1 MTVIVRKPTPR
12 RNRTSARMSR
22 RRFLSTALAAG
33 IGGPALARAF
43 PTLGIAPALA
53 AADNVLRWGQSEADL
68 GTADPHYA
76 AATQDRVLADVVF
89 NGLLRFKPGDG
100 SAFEPDLAID
110 FPKPTVVAGKQVWTF
125 KLRKGVMWH
134 PSDKVPSYELT
145 SEDVVYSLQKSA
157 DKTRS
162 AYSAQYT
169 GMAVHAVDPSTVSII
184 VDTALS
190 PNLFYP
196 LVTNYAGGFIVSK
209 RAVETYGL
217 DGVKTRP
224 VGTGPFMLRR
234 YSPKEKLELVPH
246 PQYFRGRPKLDGVDY
261 RYMAD
266 GFSREL
272 GLRGGQL
279 DGISGTQDEA
289 WVDKMQTVPKVQVDI
304 FGVGESTVL
313 YFNQASQAV
322 RPLARKEVRQ
332 AIAYALNRD
341 EFLALIGKKVGQK
354 IYAPLAPFTAGAL
367 TEREVVAKG
376 LDYKTDLAKAK
387 SLLAEAGVAGGF
399 SLELVT
405 SELRIYKIHYESL
418 QAQLAKIGIQI
429 RLRVVDHPSYH
440 ALIRKDANPIVVYVA
455 FRPTA
460 DIYLRSFYHS
470 AATVVTG
477 ARPDTNFA
485 HYAGVDDLV
494 DKARIETN
502 AAKQTEMWKEA
513 QIKILQEMIAYPV
526 SYANQVYART
536 TGLDYGHPLKS
547 VLALYPGIDET
558 TRVRRG

>member
-1 MTVIVRKPTPR
+1 MSAGKPVKRSGTKRPAGMT
-12 RNRTSARMSR
+12 R
-22 RRFLSTALAAG
+22 RRLLSTALAAG
-33 IGGPALARAF
+33 IGGPVLARIF
-43 PTLGIAPALA
+43 PLFGTPSASAA

-76 AATQDRVLADVVF
+76 AASQDRVLVDMIF

-100 SAFEPDLAID
+100 SAFEPDLAVE

-134 PSDKVPSYELT
+134 PGDKVPSYEMT

-157 DKTRS
+157 DKARS
-162 AYSAQYT
+162 AYSALYT
-169 GMAVHAVDPSTVSII
+169 GMSFQALDPYTVGII
-184 VDTALS
+184 LDSQLS
-190 PNLFYP
+190 ANLFYP
-196 LVTNYAGGFIVSK
+196 LVTNYAGGFIMSK
-209 RAVETYGL
+209 KAVEAYGL
-217 DGVKTRP
+217 DGVKTHP

-234 YSPKEKLELVPH
+234 YSPKEKVDLAPN
-246 PQYFRGRPKLDGVDY
+246 PPYFRGRPKLDGIDY

-279 DGISGTQDEA
+279 DGISGTQDQA
-289 WVDKMQTVPKVQVDI
+289 WVDKMQAVPKLQVDI

-313 YFNQASQAV
+313 YFNQTV
-322 RPLARKEVRQ
+322 RQLARKEVRQ

-354 IYAPLAPFTAGAL
+354 IYAPLAPFTIGAL
-367 TEREVVAKG
+367 TEQEVVSKG
-376 LDYKTDLAKAK
+376 LEYKTNPEKAK
-387 SLLAEAGVAGGF
+387 SLLAEAGVSGGF
-399 SLELVT
+399 ALDLVT
-405 SELRIYKIHYESL
+405 SELPIYKIHYESM

-440 ALIRKDANPIVVYVA
+440 ALIRKDANPIVIYVA

-460 DIYLRSFYHS
+460 EIYLRSFYHS
-470 AATVVTG
+470 ASTVVTG
-477 ARPDTNFA
+477 AHPDTNFA
-485 HYAGVDDLV
+485 HYSSVDDPI
-494 DKARIETN
+494 DKARVETN
-502 AAKQTEMWKEA
+502 AAKQVEMWKEA
-513 QIKILQEMIAYPV
+513 QVKILQEMIAYPV
-526 SYANQVYART
+526 SYANQVYARS

>member
-1 MTVIVRKPTPR
+1 MT
-12 RNRTSARMSR
+12 R

-33 IGGPALARAF
+33 VGGPALARAF
-43 PTLGIAPALA
+43 PAFGIPPAAA
-53 AADNVLRWGQSEADL
+53 AADTVLRWGQSEADL

-76 AATQDRVLADVVF
+76 AASQDRVLADMIF

-100 SAFEPDLAID
+100 SVFEPDLAAD

-134 PSDKVPSYELT
+134 PSDKVPAYEVT
-145 SEDVVYSLQKSA
+145 SEDVVYSLQKAA

-162 AYSAQYT
+162 AYSALYT
-169 GMAVHAVDPSTVSII
+169 GMTFQALDPLTVGI
-184 VDTALS
+184 VLDSPLS
-190 PNLFYP
+190 ANLFYP
-196 LVTNYAGGFIVSK
+196 LVTNYAGGFVVSK
-209 RAVETYGL
+209 KNVEAYGL
-217 DGVKTRP
+217 DGAKTHP
-224 VGTGPFMLRR
+224 VGTGPFMFRR
-234 YSPKEKLELVPH
+234 YSPKEKIDLAPN
-246 PQYFRGRPKLDGVDY
+246 PQYFRGRPRLDGIDY

-289 WVDKMQTVPKVQVDI
+289 WVDKMQAVPKLHVDI

-313 YFNQASQAV
+313 YFNQTV
-322 RPLARKEVRQ
+322 RQLSRKEVRQ

-354 IYAPLAPFTAGAL
+354 IYAPLAPFTIGAL
-367 TEREVVAKG
+367 TEKDVVAKG
-376 LDYKTDLAKAK
+376 LEYKTNLEKAK
-387 SLLAEAGVAGGF
+387 SLLAEAGAASGF
-399 SLELVT
+399 ALDLVT
-405 SELRIYKIHYESL
+405 SELPIYKIHYESM

-440 ALIRKDANPIVVYVA
+440 ALIRKDTNPIVIYVA

-460 DIYLRSFYHS
+460 EIYLRSFYHS
-470 AATVVTG
+470 ASTVVSG
-477 ARPDTNFA
+477 AHPDTNFA
-485 HYAGVDDLV
+485 HYAGVDDLI
-494 DKARIETN
+494 DKGRVETTPAR
-502 AAKQTEMWKEA
+502 QVEMWKEA
-513 QIKILQEMIAYPV
+513 QVKILQEMIAYPV
-526 SYANQVYART
+526 SYANQVYARSA
-536 TGLDYGHPLKS
+536 GLDYGHPLKS